1 MTSSVLVVLLVVLAR
16 IPKPI
21 EADLIKE
28 SVSESSEFPKET
40 YNESSPAIVNISD
53 VDSLKKLDYHIKGS
67 FVTEIPSQIGST
79 NSSLQT
85 QIPNRSKSKITSQNV
100 DTINP
105 EEMISDFVNT
115 FGNESLI
122 YLRNKSFNKT
132 STEKEIILDFLRD
145 DNTNYCKNGFYNDWK
160 RTGLEASDR
169 LNLRQLP
176 TSFQELLL
184 DRLQD
189 QLRQLFVGLPLDI
202 AFSTLNYI
210 CSTIVDL
217 GVVRSK
223 IVPDVSRMSF
233 LLRTEQEC
241 QNTSIPLT
249 QAEELWN
256 TPGFYQDRP
265 TVLFI
270 TGWTTSINN
279 SNSGPVAK
287 AYACRNDTNILILDA
302 ADFIDTLYTW
312 SALNTEVIGA
322 TLATALLRMNATYVT
337 NHFHLVGH
345 SLGAQIAGSAGR
357 NYRQMSGGL
366 ILKRITGLD
375 PANPCFY
382 DGNDLEGLRSGD
394 ARFVDII
401 HSNPGMLGSPK
412 RSGDADFFVQGR
424 VPFKEGCEGLSTIS
438 CSHQRAVDYW
448 TETVYPSNAND
459 FLGRRCDRYSELLLG
474 SFCRDTRTVMGYAAK
489 PTDLGLFYVG
499 ANRAEPYGQNANLQ
513 TYTYSSTKC
522 GSC

>member
-1 MTSSVLVVLLVVLAR
+1 MNATYVTNHFHLVGHSLGAQIAGSAGRNYRQMSGGLILKRITGLDPANPCFYDGNDLEGLRSGDAR
-16 IPKPI
+16 FVDIIHSNPGMLGSPKRSGD
-21 EADLIKE
+21 ADFFVQGRVPFKE
-28 SVSESSEFPKET
+28 GCEGLSTISCSHQRAVDYWTET
-40 YNESSPAIVNISD
+40 VYPSNANE
-53 VDSLKKLDYHIKGS
+53 
-67 FVTEIPSQIGST
+67 
-79 NSSLQT
+79 
-85 QIPNRSKSKITSQNV
+85 ITSQNV

-287 AYACRNDTNILILDA
+287 AYACRNDTNILVSREILVK
-302 ADFIDTLYTW
+302 
-312 SALNTEVIGA
+312 N
-322 TLATALLRMNATYVT
+322 
-337 NHFHLVGH
+337 
-345 SLGAQIAGSAGR
+345 
-357 NYRQMSGGL
+357 
-366 ILKRITGLD
+366 
-375 PANPCFY
+375 
-382 DGNDLEGLRSGD
+382 
-394 ARFVDII
+394 
-401 HSNPGMLGSPK
+401 
-412 RSGDADFFVQGR
+412 
-424 VPFKEGCEGLSTIS
+424 
-438 CSHQRAVDYW
+438 
-448 TETVYPSNAND
+448 
-459 FLGRRCDRYSELLLG
+459 
-474 SFCRDTRTVMGYAAK
+474 
-489 PTDLGLFYVG
+489 
-499 ANRAEPYGQNANLQ
+499 
-513 TYTYSSTKC
+513 
-522 GSC
+522 

>member
-1 MTSSVLVVLLVVLAR
+1 MTEFSPSVSWITMTSSVLVVLLVVLAR

-21 EADLIKE
+21 EADSIRD
-28 SVSESSEFPKET
+28 SVPQSGNFTKET
-40 YNESSPAIVNISD
+40 FNESSPAIVNISD
-53 VDSLKKLDYHIKGS
+53 VDSLKKLDSFIKES
-67 FVTEIPSQIGST
+67 SITEIPSPIGSS
-79 NSSLQT
+79 NSRLQT
-85 QIPNRSKSKITSQNV
+85 QIPNLSNSEISPQNV

-145 DNTNYCKNGFYNDWK
+145 DNTNYCKNGFFNDWK

-287 AYACRNDTNILILDA
+287 AYACRNDTNILVSREI
-302 ADFIDTLYTW
+302 FVKNRIDL
-312 SALNTEVIGA
+312 I
-322 TLATALLRMNATYVT
+322 
-337 NHFHLVGH
+337 
-345 SLGAQIAGSAGR
+345 
-357 NYRQMSGGL
+357 YR
-366 ILKRITGLD
+366 
-375 PANPCFY
+375 
-382 DGNDLEGLRSGD
+382 
-394 ARFVDII
+394 
-401 HSNPGMLGSPK
+401 
-412 RSGDADFFVQGR
+412 
-424 VPFKEGCEGLSTIS
+424 TI
-438 CSHQRAVDYW
+438 
-448 TETVYPSNAND
+448 
-459 FLGRRCDRYSELLLG
+459 
-474 SFCRDTRTVMGYAAK
+474 
-489 PTDLGLFYVG
+489 
-499 ANRAEPYGQNANLQ
+499 
-513 TYTYSSTKC
+513 
-522 GSC
+522 

>member
-287 AYACRNDTNILILDA
+287 AYACRNDTNILVSREI
-302 ADFIDTLYTW
+302 FVKNRIDL
-312 SALNTEVIGA
+312 I
-322 TLATALLRMNATYVT
+322 
-337 NHFHLVGH
+337 
-345 SLGAQIAGSAGR
+345 
-357 NYRQMSGGL
+357 YR
-366 ILKRITGLD
+366 
-375 PANPCFY
+375 
-382 DGNDLEGLRSGD
+382 
-394 ARFVDII
+394 
-401 HSNPGMLGSPK
+401 
-412 RSGDADFFVQGR
+412 
-424 VPFKEGCEGLSTIS
+424 TI
-438 CSHQRAVDYW
+438 
-448 TETVYPSNAND
+448 
-459 FLGRRCDRYSELLLG
+459 
-474 SFCRDTRTVMGYAAK
+474 
-489 PTDLGLFYVG
+489 
-499 ANRAEPYGQNANLQ
+499 
-513 TYTYSSTKC
+513 
-522 GSC
+522 